1 MLLDSEMRIKHILLE
16 KEIAQIISYF
26 PRLSCSSLCCQ
37 IIKKNEFTQQNN
49 TFVIKWRGCE
59 CQNCVGPFYS
69 FLSLKFLL

>member
-26 PRLSCSSLCCQ
+26 PRLSCSSLCLQ

-49 TFVIKWRGCE
+49 TF
-59 CQNCVGPFYS
+59 
-69 FLSLKFLL
+69 LS